1 MRKRNVFYSLMAIGL
16 FALLIPGTHA
26 QVPQATP
33 QATVSTEIN
42 AHVEAYY
49 PSLGLYVTAPQ
60 NTTAPMLTS
69 FSVSMRSPGNSS
81 YQIYMGSALE
91 RSGTFPWHGIVN
103 LTSGPA
109 SGARLTVIIDSSVLG
124 ISKTIYFTLD
134 FMSPQTYINYI
145 SSHEKVLNQLTYYDA
160 GGLAALALIL
170 GIAFLRMHLPIQRA
184 NIRKSRIKGGLER
197 IV

>member
-1 MRKRNVFYSLMAIGL
+1 MRKRNVFYSLMAIGM
-16 FALLIPGTHA
+16 FALLIPGIHA
-26 QVPQATP
+26 QVP

-81 YQIYMGSALE
+81 YRIYMGSALE

-124 ISKTIYFTLD
+124 ISKTIYFILD
-134 FMSPQTYINYI
+134 FMSPQTYINYL